1 MFKWSYLPLGVK
13 TNQVTEDKPL
23 KVFRVRWNIVTITAH
38 VDCFYLCSNITAAC
52 SKPLG
57 MEDGSITNNM
67 ISVSSTHTNSRKAW
81 GRLHRTGG
89 SWTPNTDDNK
99 QWFQVSFEPKVK
111 RITHIATQGN
121 GKDHWWVKKYYVM
134 YKKKGVSSLEKY
146 TENNQT
152 VVSKYSCTA
161 IEH

>member
-1 MFKWSYLPLGVK
+1 M
-13 TNQVTEDKPL
+13 
-23 KVFRVRWNIVTITAH
+23 
-38 VDCFYLCSNITAAC
+38 
-52 SKPLG
+52 
-57 MEDGSITNNM
+57 
-67 ISVSSTHTNSRKAW
+67 
-81 GRLHRTGG
+81 
-89 SWTPNTDDNK
+89 
-99 QWFQVSFEPKVK
+99 SFEPKVK

-161 IEH
+161 IGH